1 MDWFIDG
8 MMKKH
13 YLWPNIKITKTKKEL
28 KENSIMEEAR
38 TTATPHEEENFG
50 MITHNMK
57 YLTNRLV
64 NTEMALDVFLGMM
77 FEKDDAMKGQF
88 EDLFKQRMESIRQQY
103 EENEKAQA
111 AAQANEATPEENI
124 DVIVTPTA

>member
-1 MDWFIDG
+1 
-8 MMKKH
+8 
-13 YLWPNIKITKTKKEL
+13 
-28 KENSIMEEAR
+28 MEEER
-38 TTATPHEEENFG
+38 TTATQHEEENFG

-77 FEKDDAMKGQF
+77 FEKDDVLKGQF
-88 EDLFKQRMESIRQQY
+88 EDLFKKRMDEIRKQY

-111 AAQANEATPEENI
+111 AAQEAEATPEENI
-124 DVIVTPTA
+124 DVIVNPTA